1 MALFSKSSL
10 RSHYYFRSIGVH
22 EFDQAHLRLCAVHA
36 TAKDDDYDKTS
47 NVPCRYEIKHAIS
60 SNKHKVL
67 ELYADVADLNTEN
80 SVERWETDNMT
91 SLGDQENRQYDVTE
105 ETILTAFRSI

>member
-1 MALFSKSSL
+1 M
-10 RSHYYFRSIGVH
+10 
-22 EFDQAHLRLCAVHA
+22 HA
-36 TAKDDDYDKTS
+36 TAKYDDYDKTS
-47 NVPCRYEIKHAIS
+47 NVPFRYEIKHAIS

-105 ETILTAFRSI
+105 ETIWTAFRSI